1 MMHPPSAYHDAES
14 AARRTPFTLLG
25 VPWTANAKSLQF
37 PFTRVVFGLLTMLT
51 QVLHIIGH
59 TLGGKLVNASMAE
72 NFVTPISVLNVYRND
87 PPNLPSRA
95 HLARVL
101 GGPAM
106 NLVVGVL
113 TTAAWAAFGGYVLL
127 YFGVLNLLLG
137 LLILAPVSGADGEV
151 LWRELCRRAKKH

>member
-1 MMHPPSAYHDAES
+1 MIHPPSAYHDAE
-14 AARRTPFTLLG
+14 AVGRRTLFTLFG

-37 PFTRVVFGLLTMLT
+37 PFTRVAFGCFIAILFLGNEDLPTRLAYGVVFGLLTMLT

-59 TLGGKLVNASMAE
+59 TLGGKFVNAPMAE

-87 PPNLPSRA
+87 PPDLPSRT
-95 HLARVL
+95 HLARAL

-113 TTAAWAAFGGYVLL
+113 TA
-127 YFGVLNLLLG
+127 
-137 LLILAPVSGADGEV
+137 
-151 LWRELCRRAKKH
+151 